1 MGERG
6 TAWEADQKALES
18 VGIDVVYPLHNTTH
32 TRSIAYCFFN
42 VNRVLAFLAIENK
55 TGKFFR
61 ELFQK
66 INDKFTILNGGF
78 AAVNASSAVLNEK

>member
-1 MGERG
+1 VSAELPGKQPE
-6 TAWEADQKALES
+6 KALES
-18 VGIDVVYPLHNTTH
+18 LGIDIVYPLHNTTH
-32 TRSIAYCFFN
+32 TRSIAYRFFN

-66 INDKFTILNGGF
+66 INDKFTILNDLF
-78 AAVNASSAVLNEK
+78 AAANTETANLNKK